1 MVVVNNMY
9 IKNEEIWY
17 EMTGTSWSSYIR
29 FRYDI
34 IKIEFRNLILI
45 ILNFDTVIRVRERCN
60 YWKRER
66 RKERKK
72 LTCMFEVADQRNGVN
87 RRGTEVHWVEKDR
100 PKIEKLTGI
109 VEGGPISTS
118 HCFRRLRDVKPTT
131 KWSNYSYR
139 KRSKAKSDLGSFVR
153 HRHVINLD
161 CFWYSSYFSI
171 RLLIRKNG
179 LTEDKWSYIV
189 QVKIVS
195 LSIPIPMTAWLSPV
209 PHVMLKTNVSFK
221 GEKVRTTKIRMSKIK
236 KNIKKASKHQN
247 IKSLD

>member
-1 MVVVNNMY
+1 MKWQVH
-9 IKNEEIWY
+9 
-17 EMTGTSWSSYIR
+17 GTSWSSYIR

-34 IKIEFRNLILI
+34 IKIEFWNLILI

-66 RKERKK
+66 TKERKKEGKKERRKERKK
-72 LTCMFEVADQRNGVN
+72 LTCLFEVADQRNGVN

-100 PKIEKLTGI
+100 PKIEKQTVM

-139 KRSKAKSDLGSFVR
+139 KRTKAKSDFGSFVR

-161 CFWYSSYFSI
+161 WFYSSYFSQF
-171 RLLIRKNG
+171 NF
-179 LTEDKWSYIV
+179 
-189 QVKIVS
+189 
-195 LSIPIPMTAWLSPV
+195 WLG
-209 PHVMLKTNVSFK
+209 KT
-221 GEKVRTTKIRMSKIK
+221 G
-236 KNIKKASKHQN
+236 
-247 IKSLD
+247 

>member
-1 MVVVNNMY
+1 MKWQVH
-9 IKNEEIWY
+9 
-17 EMTGTSWSSYIR
+17 GTSWSSYIR

-66 RKERKK
+66 TKERRKERKK
-72 LTCMFEVADQRNGVN
+72 ERKKEGKKERNWRVCLKSAKWCEQTLH
-87 RRGTEVHWVEKDR
+87 RRRVEKDR
-100 PKIEKLTGI
+100 PKIEKQTVM

-139 KRSKAKSDLGSFVR
+139 KRTKAKSDLGSFVR

-179 LTEDKWSYIV
+179 LTEAKWSYIV